1 MTSAGFGDVELID
14 VREPVYYGRDVETT
28 LAAMRLLQMTRDCQ
42 FDCNAHPSGRDSVLA
57 S

>member
-28 LAAMRLLQMTRDCQ
+28 LAAMRLFADDPRLPIR
-42 FDCNAHPSGRDSVLA
+42 L
-57 S
+57 